1 MRREVPLL
9 LTMAFGLLM
18 IIDFFVPHYLVANVA
33 QSFRDWAII
42 VIAFSFTLGTANVI
56 RINAQKISRRDRDWQ
71 YSIGLLA
78 GLFVMTFLGLAF
90 GVADTGGAG
99 GVFNNMFL
107 YMYTPMQATMF
118 SLLAFY
124 IASAAFRSFR
134 VRSLEAT
141 LLAVTAVLVMIG
153 RVPIGN
159 AISEILQLPPSL
171 SLGSIQAWI
180 MDYPNL
186 AAKRAILIGAAL
198 GSIATG
204 LKIVLGIERNY
215 LGEGGGGGR

>member
-1 MRREVPLL
+1 
-9 LTMAFGLLM
+9 MAFGLLM
-18 IIDFFVPHYLVANVA
+18 IIDFFVPHYVVANVA

-78 GLFVMTFLGLAF
+78 GLFVMITLGLAF
-90 GVADTGGAG
+90 GIADTGGAG
-99 GVFNNMFL
+99 GVFNKMFL
-107 YMYTPMQATMF
+107 YMYSPMQATMF

-159 AISEILQLPPSL
+159 AISEALRLPPSL
-171 SLGSIQAWI
+171 SLGGIQAWI

>member
-9 LTMAFGLLM
+9 LTVVFGILM
-18 IIDFFVPHYLVANVA
+18 IVDFFVPHPFIADWA
-33 QSFRDWAII
+33 QRFRDWAII
-42 VIAFSFTLGTANVI
+42 IIAFSFFLGVANLI
-56 RINAQKISRRDRDWQ
+56 KINAQKVSRREAEWPFAAV
-71 YSIGLLA
+71 LLA
-78 GLFVMTFLGLAF
+78 GLFVTIFLGITF
-90 GVADTGGAG
+90 GIADTGGIR
-99 GVFNNMFL
+99 GVFNRIFL

-134 VRSLEAT
+134 VRSFEAT
-141 LLAVTAVLVMIG
+141 LLAVTAVIVMIG

-159 AISEILQLPPSL
+159 AISEALHLPDGL
-171 SLGSIQAWI
+171 TFGSVQAWI
-180 MDYPNL
+180 MDFPNL

-215 LGEGGGGGR
+215 LGEGGAGR